1 MIAIIDDDQGVRVAL
16 ERLLLSLGHDASA
29 FDSAEQFLKW
39 EKLRDPSCLITD
51 VRMPGLTG
59 IDLQDRLIDDGH
71 RIPII
76 FMTAH
81 SDDSV
86 RARAMMAGAVCF
98 LG

>member
-1 MIAIIDDDQGVRVAL
+1 VRVAL

-29 FDSAEQFLKW
+29 FGSAEQFLKW
-39 EKLRDPSCLITD
+39 EKLRDTSCLITD

-76 FMTAH
+76 FMRRQAPLQ
-81 SDDSV
+81 S
-86 RARAMMAGAVCF
+86 
-98 LG
+98 